1 MTTKEQER
9 KALAKI
15 REIVDGLGENS
26 YIGIA
31 FEGCFEDAEENIEN
45 DFGLSMKQRAE
56 SAEEKL
62 EAIYII
68 RKNLEKEIGDLKA
81 KIEDL
86 LDTNNKLSAQAEES
100 EKHAAENRKY
110 GIAHWNKFREQED
123 RADALEQEVI
133 KLKAELY
140 DYMVKEAKR

>member
-31 FEGCFEDAEENIEN
+31 FEGCFEDAEE
-45 DFGLSMKQRAE
+45 
-56 SAEEKL
+56 KL

-68 RKNLEKEIGDLKA
+68 RKNLEKEIEDLKA